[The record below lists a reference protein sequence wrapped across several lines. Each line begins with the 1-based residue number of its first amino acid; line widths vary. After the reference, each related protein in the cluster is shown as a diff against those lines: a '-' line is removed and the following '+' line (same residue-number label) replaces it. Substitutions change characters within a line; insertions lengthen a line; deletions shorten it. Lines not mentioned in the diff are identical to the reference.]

1 MEGGVVIV
9 KAITTPADHILLHCG
24 RFLCSQ
30 LHTTMTLLITG
41 ATGQIGSELVPYLRR
56 KYGADR
62 VVVGLHH
69 NRHVGDDLLNGG
81 PTVTVDATD
90 RSSLERAVTMHGVT
104 DVYHLVGVLSARGEQ
119 DPPLAWR
126 TNMDSLKHVL
136 DLAVER
142 KLRVFWPSSIAA
154 FGPTTPRDQTPQQTV
169 LEPSTMYGVTKV
181 AGELLVNYYVKK
193 YGIDVRS
200 LRLPGIISWK
210 TEPGGGTTDY
220 AVAMFYEAL
229 QHQRYTCFV
238 RPDTVL
244 PMMYMDDALLAIDQL
259 MSAPADSITIRT
271 SYNLTALSFTAAEL
285 AAGIASRI
293 PGFSCSY
300 EPDFRQAIADS
311 WPRTID
317 DRMARRDWGWKP
329 NFTFDRLIDEMLG
342 HLRTKLGI

>member
-1 MEGGVVIV
+1 MSKGPLHRAAESCYTVVV
-9 KAITTPADHILLHCG
+9 SSCLP
-24 RFLCSQ
+24 RY
-30 LHTTMTLLITG
+30 TTMNILITG

-56 KYGADR
+56 KHGADR
-62 VVVGLHH
+62 VVVGLHR
-69 NRHVGDDLLNGG
+69 NRKVNDDLLNGG
-81 PTVTVDATD
+81 PTTDIDATD
-90 RSSLERAVTMHGVT
+90 RGSLEQAITAFDIT

-119 DPPLAWR
+119 DPQLAWR
-126 TNMDSLKHVL
+126 TNMDSLKYVL

-142 KLRVFWPSSIAA
+142 KLKVFWPSSIAA
-154 FGPTTPRDQTPQQTV
+154 FGPTTPRDRTPQRTV

-193 YGIDVRS
+193 FGIDVRS

-229 QHQRYTCFV
+229 AKQRYTCFV

-244 PMMYMDDALLAIDQL
+244 PMMYMDDALLAIEQL
-259 MSAPADSITIRT
+259 MSAPPQAISVRT

-285 AAGIASRI
+285 AAGIAERI
-293 PGFSCSY
+293 PGFTCTY

-317 DRMARRDWGWKP
+317 DSAARSDWSWKP
-329 NFTFDRLIDEMLG
+329 NFTLDRMIDEMLRN
-342 HLRTKLGI
+342 LRTKLGP